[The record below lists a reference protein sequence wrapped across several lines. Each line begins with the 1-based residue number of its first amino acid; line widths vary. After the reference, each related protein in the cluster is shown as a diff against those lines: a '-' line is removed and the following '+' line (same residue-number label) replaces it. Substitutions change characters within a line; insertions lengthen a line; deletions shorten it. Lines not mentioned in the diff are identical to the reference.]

1 MTALRPLA
9 TWAVP
14 TRPSIAVPTDITYT
28 DDIDWIAVERAVT
41 GDRPL
46 PALNFDERRAAALL
60 LTRAGFSEK
69 ETGSLVGCNAR
80 QVSRWK
86 FEVGLSGAKTCSL
99 DDCDDQVKGRGLCY
113 RHYRQDERRRKAAE
127 RKPRSGRQPARCGTR
142 PGYKR
147 HHREG
152 TPICDACAHAN
163 RTYTNQRNQ
172 TLKEAA

>member
-1 MTALRPLA
+1 MTVFRPLA

-14 TRPSIAVPTDITYT
+14 TRPSIPVPTDITYT

-41 GDRPL
+41 RDRPL
-46 PALNFDERRAAALL
+46 PALNLDERRAAALL

-86 FEVGLSGAKTCSL
+86 FEAGLSGAKTCSL
-99 DDCDDQVKGRGLCY
+99 DDCDDKVKGRGLCY
-113 RHYRQDERRRKAAE
+113 RHYRQDERRRMAAE
-127 RKPRSGRQPARCGTR
+127 RKPRSRRQPARCGTR

-147 HHREG
+147 HHCEG
-152 TPICDACAHAN
+152 TQICDACADAN
-163 RTYTNQRNQ
+163 RAYQNPRNQ